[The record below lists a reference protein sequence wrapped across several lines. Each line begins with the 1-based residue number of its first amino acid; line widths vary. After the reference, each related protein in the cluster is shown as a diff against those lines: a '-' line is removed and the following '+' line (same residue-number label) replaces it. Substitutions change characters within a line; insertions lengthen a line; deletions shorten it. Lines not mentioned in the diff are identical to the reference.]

1 MADKKTIPAGKYGAT
16 LLAVTIA
23 EEYLQS
29 GTMPAPVTDDVTERE
44 KAAALPLTVI
54 TTDKAMEKA
63 GEQVTNGRTIA
74 LDNAPEL
81 DPTSPQYNPQ
91 AYNKRLQELA
101 ADIADTKAMLY
112 EGALESAGDIMAHLF
127 GAAEM
132 IKPQISN
139 IIDAL
144 PNIVNGLQKALEN
157 LAGIDWELLPYISKE
172 MDKPE
177 NKALLENCR
186 TMKDLTKAPEWQA
199 ILKAARQAQVKEKAT
214 TLPSVLN
221 KKLIQA
227 DYPLEYFSNSLFDEA
242 KKLPEGQYTFITNND
257 TGASMCVSFSE
268 LESIE
273 GLSFSRDLNNYDK
286 RVWVLTSNLIN
297 LALKNGLD
305 NAAITPATLL
315 KLMGRGKGSNPKP
328 SDIEKIEKSILK
340 LSKTQVII
348 HNADE
353 TAHTNYSVF
362 PDAMFYL
369 LPVEI
374 GDAIYSG
381 KVIHKAILLPQ
392 TEPRLMQ
399 YARMKKQITTFN
411 VGVLQAPL
419 SLTDSNL
426 ALTDYLITQIS
437 HIRNGY
443 RNRKMLF
450 TSIFEAAGK
459 AKTKDPGRVKEAIF
473 SALNHYASEQAGHF
487 IWGYEILKDGVKIYV
502 TKEERAAA
510 EKTGTTI
517 MPPLAP

>member
-1 MADKKTIPAGKYGAT
+1 MADNKTIPADKYGVT

-23 EEYLQS
+23 EDYLQS
-29 GTMPAPVTDDVTERE
+29 GTMPAPVTDEVLERE
-44 KAAALPLTVI
+44 QAADLPLTVL
-54 TTDKAMEKA
+54 TTDKAMEKE
-63 GEQVTNGRTIA
+63 GTQVMHGRTLA
-74 LDNAPEL
+74 LDDAPEL
-81 DPTSPQYNPQ
+81 DPSNPQYNPQ
-91 AYNKRLQELA
+91 AYSKRLQELA
-101 ADIADTKAMLY
+101 ADITETKATLY
-112 EGALESAGDIMAHLF
+112 A
-127 GAAEM
+127 GAATAAGAALRHIMGGLDSLMPKAET
-132 IKPQISN
+132 
-139 IIDAL
+139 IINALPEIVKSVQDAL
-144 PNIVNGLQKALEN
+144 KN

-172 MDKPE
+172 LEKPE
-177 NKALLENCR
+177 NKELVEKCG
-186 TMKDLTKAPEWQA
+186 TIKDLTKAPEWQA

-242 KKLPEGQYTFITNND
+242 KKLPEGQYTFITSND

-353 TAHTNYSVF
+353 TAHTNYSIF

-510 EKTGTTI
+510 EKKGATI